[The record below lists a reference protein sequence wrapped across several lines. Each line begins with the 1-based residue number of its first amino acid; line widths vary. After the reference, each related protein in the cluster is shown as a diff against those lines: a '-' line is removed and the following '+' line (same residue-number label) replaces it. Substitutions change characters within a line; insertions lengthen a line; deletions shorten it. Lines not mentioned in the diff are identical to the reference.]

1 MKSIKTIKIYLAPYV
16 DKEHKEVK
24 NSSGETFVSKRYVT
38 VPSKKN
44 QNIPMVSRKTG
55 KPYLKRS
62 QQYNTW
68 KKIVYPIFEAEK
80 EKLLNQGI
88 DTIYRCHIKTIF
100 YFPDHIARDISNKQ
114 ESIMDAL
121 VDAGIIFDD
130 RVQVCNKPYTE
141 GYICKDRPRTEIY
154 IHILSAEDPEYNVD
168 KTNYERLKQ
177 LQLDKRKTIKQWK
190 KQ

>member
-1 MKSIKTIKIYLAPYV
+1 MKPIKTIKIYLAPYV
-16 DKEHKEVK
+16 EKVHKEVL
-24 NSSGETFVSKRYVT
+24 NSSGQPFISKRYVT

-44 QNIPMVSRKTG
+44 QNIPMVSKKTG

-62 QQYNTW
+62 QQYATW
-68 KKIVYPIFEAEK
+68 KKIVYPLFEAERI
-80 EKLLNQGI
+80 KLLNQGI

-100 YFPDHIARDISNKQ
+100 YFPDHIARDLSNKQ

-121 VDAGIIFDD
+121 VDSKIIFDD
-130 RVQVCNKPYTE
+130 RVQVCNKPYPE

-154 IHILSAEDPEYNVD
+154 IHIVSPEDPEYNID
-168 KTNYERLKQ
+168 KTNYDRMKILQ
-177 LQLDKRKTIKQWK
+177 LQKRKEIKQWK

>member
-1 MKSIKTIKIYLAPYV
+1 MKPIKTIKIYLAPYV
-16 DKEHKEVK
+16 EKVHKEVL
-24 NSSGETFVSKRYVT
+24 NSSGQPFISKRYVT

-44 QNIPMVSRKTG
+44 QNIPMVSKKTG

-62 QQYNTW
+62 QQYATW
-68 KKIVYPIFEAEK
+68 KKIVYPLFEAERI
-80 EKLLNQGI
+80 KLLNQGI

-100 YFPDHIARDISNKQ
+100 YFPDHIARDLSNKQ

-121 VDAGIIFDD
+121 VDSKIIFDD
-130 RVQVCNKPYTE
+130 RVQVCNKPYPE

-154 IHILSAEDPEYNVD
+154 IHIVSPEDPEYNID
-168 KTNYERLKQ
+168 KTNYDRMKLLQ
-177 LQLDKRKTIKQWK
+177 LQKRKEIKQWK